1 MRLLYDGPLGLR
13 EVSITGGRVATV
25 GELADALGLPP
36 ATAGLWVQDQWAA
49 ADDGLD
55 EAGVVDGTRVGV
67 RPGLGSDEPGWTVE
81 AVGGLCAGDRCP
93 LGTQGAV
100 VGRSPEADLTLPIVG
115 LRPQHASVER
125 RDGGVWLQVG
135 DGEPGS
141 VATST
146 PLRLGRALIQVSRS
160 PDDRPHR
167 LAVILGRTASGRIAF
182 NRPPRPAPSDAT
194 EPLPTPAGEPARSSR
209 ATAFGWAA
217 LVAPLVA
224 GLLMAVLYSPYMAL
238 FALLSP
244 LMMGATWFDNRRRD
258 RSERRRSRRRSQT
271 SLTAFAEVAAV
282 AHAEEIRRQR
292 DQCPHLAEA
301 VRRVRQPSVR
311 LWERRPGHDDFM
323 VLTAAHGPLPFTPE
337 LAVDGPKPATEAIT
351 ALEQLGPLPD
361 VPIPVELGP
370 GKLVG
375 LVGPR
380 TATTAIA
387 RALVLQAA
395 SHHGPADVAV
405 LVAADEVTA
414 PGWAWTAW
422 LPHTAHPA
430 LGGRRRLIANHVE
443 AVVGHAADLA
453 EAWQQR
459 GDGPWP
465 LLLAVVDGDN
475 LVTGRKPPARPLLL
489 GAAGPIAGLVL
500 ASSVDQLPAAAT
512 TVIEARDLLGSVDIT
527 LSHSGETMES
537 VLATGMSLSLARDTA
552 RRLARFEDPEL
563 PGADSGIPD
572 RSSLIDLLNLLPDGP
587 SSPAAP
593 ARTGTQSGGWPASGH
608 LASAIDARWRA
619 SEHDDRLV
627 APIGADGHGPL
638 MADLVA
644 DGPHALIG
652 GTTGSG
658 KSELLRTLVASLAAT
673 YSPEHV
679 NFVLVDYKGGSAFDA
694 CASLPHVVG
703 LVTDLDD
710 RLAERALRCLEAELR
725 HREQTL
731 RDRGATDLAHYRTLA
746 KSGAEPPRPDQSAA
760 EAAELRAETPR
771 LDRRAADGATG
782 ETWPPLPRLV
792 VVIDEF
798 AALASELPGFMDSL
812 VNVAQR
818 GRSLGMHL
826 VLATQRPAGAV
837 SANIRTNTALR
848 IALRMLDAT
857 DSVDILDSPEAAA
870 IGRDQ
875 PGRAYARF
883 GPGELVEF
891 QAALV
896 TGATAARGGLRVVPA
911 PDGLPAP
918 EPEAAPDDGDDVPG
932 DLARLAQAAVEAWDR
947 WDGAPPRQPWPDP
960 LPLIVSL
967 EALTGDRTTSSVAF
981 ALADDPNR
989 QCQYPMVWNPG
1000 QGSIL
1005 FAGSP
1010 GSGTTTALASLAI
1023 ALARHHPP
1031 DACHLYVIDFGSGQL
1046 SPLDG
1051 LPHCGAV
1058 VGADEPDRL
1067 RRLIRR
1073 LEDELDRRTSRG
1085 RTTSASEQSPPLVV
1099 TLVDNWGGLSKTLD
1113 NVTDHALLAALERV
1127 WAEGPAVGLCLA
1139 AAADQLSKV
1148 NRSLQAATP
1157 QTFVFRLG
1165 DPALYRQWGVAVD
1178 DPTTLPPGRG
1188 FAIPSGIELQV
1199 AVPDDGLAA
1208 AVKQAATAHST
1219 ALGATATHSPAAHS
1233 TAGGPPPVE
1242 ILPSTVDPARLD
1254 PARLSASPVYLPL
1267 GLSDDTLAPVGFTLY
1282 PKEHALILG
1291 PPRSGRTSALALLAA
1306 VAASADAQVIA
1317 LAPKGSPLTDSPHIH
1332 LITPDPDELSRA
1344 ATATN
1349 LPTLALIDDAETIPD
1364 PDGTL
1369 KDLATDT
1376 RPGLHIV
1383 AAGRPDRLRTTYG
1396 HWTAEI
1402 RFSRTGVLLQPTPLD
1417 GDLFNLQ
1424 LPTRPTLPSIP
1435 GRGYLI
1441 QNTTPTILQIAHYG
1455 EQTDFS

>member
-1 MRLLYDGPLGLR
+1 MRLLYDGPQGSR
-13 EVSITGGRVATV
+13 EVSITGGWVATV
-25 GELADALGLPP
+25 GELAAVLGLPP
-36 ATAGLWVQDQWAA
+36 PVAGLWVQDRWVEAEA
-49 ADDGLD
+49 RLD
-55 EAGVVDGTRVGV
+55 EAGVVDGTQVGV
-67 RPGLGSDEPGWTVE
+67 RPGPGPDQPGWTLE
-81 AVGGLCAGDRCP
+81 AIGGLCAGDRCP
-93 LGTQGAV
+93 LGAEGAV
-100 VGRSPEADLTLPIVG
+100 VGRSPEADLTLPCAG
-115 LRPQHASVER
+115 LRARHARVEHR
-125 RDGGVWLQVG
+125 NGRVLVQVG
-135 DGEPGS
+135 DGEPTDLAPLS
-141 VATST
+141 
-146 PLRLGRALIQVSRS
+146 PLRLGRALVQASCS

-182 NRPPRPAPSDAT
+182 NRPPRPATPDLP
-194 EPLPTPAGEPARSSR
+194 EPLPAPAHEPARSSR
-209 ATAFGWAA
+209 RAAFGWAA
-217 LVAPLVA
+217 LAAPLLV

-271 SLTAFAEVAAV
+271 SLDAFAEVAAA
-282 AHAEEIRRQR
+282 AHADETRRQR
-292 DQCPHLAEA
+292 EQRPHLSEA
-301 VRRVRQPSVR
+301 VRRARQPSVR

-323 VLTAAHGPLPFTPE
+323 VLVAAHGPRSFTPD
-337 LAVDGPKPATEAIT
+337 LAVEGPRAASGAIA

-361 VPIPVELGP
+361 VPIPVDLGP

-395 SHHGPADVAV
+395 VHHGPADVAM
-405 LVAADEVTA
+405 LVVADEVTA
-414 PGWAWTAW
+414 PGWAWSAW

-430 LGGRRRLIANHVE
+430 FGGRRRLIADHRAAAAGL
-443 AVVGHAADLA
+443 AVDLA
-453 EAWQQR
+453 EAWEQR
-459 GDGPWP
+459 GDGYWP
-465 LLLAVVDGDN
+465 LLLAVIDGDN

-489 GAAGPIAGLVL
+489 GTAGPVAGLVL

-512 TVIEARDLLGSVDIT
+512 VVIEARDPWGSVDLT
-527 LSHSGETMES
+527 LSRSGETVES

-552 RRLARFEDPEL
+552 RCLARFDDPEL

-572 RSSLIDLLNLLPDGP
+572 HSSLLDLLDLLPP
-587 SSPAAP
+587 SDLVS
-593 ARTGTQSGGWPASGH
+593 SVGG
-608 LASAIDARWRA
+608 RWRA

-627 APIGADGHGPL
+627 VPIGADGHGPL

-673 YSPEHV
+673 CSPEQV

-694 CASLPHVVG
+694 CATLPHVVG

-731 RDRGATDLAHYRTLA
+731 RDWGATDLSHYRTL
-746 KSGAEPPRPDQSAA
+746 GR
-760 EAAELRAETPR
+760 
-771 LDRRAADGATG
+771 TG
-782 ETWPPLPRLV
+782 DEGTRPPLPRLV

-798 AALASELPGFMDSL
+798 AALAGELPGFMDSL

-848 IALRMLDAT
+848 IALRMLDTA
-857 DSVDILDSPEAAA
+857 DSVDILNSPEAAA

-891 QAALV
+891 QTALV
-896 TGATAARGGLRVVPA
+896 TRATAARSGLRVVLA

-918 EPEAAPDDGDDVPG
+918 EPEVEADEGDDGPG
-932 DLARLAQAAVEAWDR
+932 DLARLAQAASEAWARVGGD
-947 WDGAPPRQPWPDP
+947 PPRRPWPDP
-960 LPLIVSL
+960 LPVMVSL
-967 EALTGDRTTSSVAF
+967 DTLADDDRATPRGVAF

-989 QCQYPMVWNPG
+989 QCQYPVVWDSG
-1000 QGSIL
+1000 EGSAL
-1005 FAGSP
+1005 FAGNP
-1010 GSGTTTALASLAI
+1010 GSGTTTALGSLAI
-1023 ALARHHPP
+1023 ALARRHRP
-1031 DACHLYVIDFGSGQL
+1031 DACHLYAIDFGTGQL
-1046 SPLDG
+1046 SPLEG

-1073 LEDELDRRTSRG
+1073 LEDELDQRTSRG
-1085 RTTSASEQSPPLVV
+1085 RVLSESEQSPPLVV
-1099 TLVDNWGGLSKTLD
+1099 ALVDNWGGLVKTLD

-1127 WAEGPAVGLCLA
+1127 WAEGPAVGLCVV

-1148 NRSLQAATP
+1148 SRTLQSATP

-1178 DPTTLPPGRG
+1178 DPATLPPGRG

-1199 AVPDDGLAA
+1199 AIPDGGLDAAVSRAA
-1208 AVKQAATAHST
+1208 AVH
-1219 ALGATATHSPAAHS
+1219 PDV
-1233 TAGGPPPVE
+1233 GGPPPVE
-1242 ILPSTVDPARLD
+1242 SLLPVVDPARLD
-1254 PARLSASPVYLPL
+1254 SARLDGSPVYLPL

-1291 PPRSGRTSALALLAA
+1291 PARSGRSMALAL
-1306 VAASADAQVIA
+1306 VAAFANAAGAQVVA
-1317 LAPKGSPLTDSPHIH
+1317 LAPEDTPLAHCPHIH
-1332 LITPDPDELSRA
+1332 LVTPDPDDLCRA
-1344 ATATN
+1344 IAN
-1349 LPTLALIDDAETIPD
+1349 PDRPTVMLIDDAETVPD

-1369 KDLATDT
+1369 KALAADSRT
-1376 RPGLHIV
+1376 GLHIV
-1383 AAGRPDRLRTTYG
+1383 AAGRADRLRTAYG

-1417 GDLFNLQ
+1417 GDLFTIQ
-1424 LPTRPTLPSIP
+1424 LPTRPTLPPIP

-1441 QNTTPTILQIAHYG
+1441 QNGSPTIIQIAHHG
-1455 EQTDFS
+1455 